1 MAVSSRIQL
10 KSILL
15 AYDFSQASHK
25 PLHHALSIARH
36 YEAKLHV
43 AHVVSSLGYTIAG
56 PDALALATE
65 RAKRDLQQLEQNL
78 RKSEALADLSYE
90 FILRYGDVGE
100 QLELVIKEKEIDLVV
115 VGTHG
120 RAGLGKLLLGSVAER
135 VFRHS
140 DRFVATVGPGAQ
152 EESLIQRDSTP
163 PTFLFA
169 TDFGDTSLQA
179 LPYAISLASQ
189 FGAELVLLH
198 VLPAVPVPDGF
209 HWSTTGDLNQ
219 MREKAKADAQKQF
232 ELAISHE
239 ERKAGRFEFAVRFGI
254 PSDQIVLASRA
265 LKVDL
270 IIFGLSG
277 HLGIQGT
284 SHLPWGTAYEV
295 ACSAHCPVITM
306 RS

>member
-56 PDALALATE
+56 PDALALAAE

-90 FILRYGDVGE
+90 FILRDGDVWE

-135 VFRHS
+135 VF
-140 DRFVATVGPGAQ
+140 ATRIV
-152 EESLIQRDSTP
+152 SLR
-163 PTFLFA
+163 L
-169 TDFGDTSLQA
+169 
-179 LPYAISLASQ
+179 
-189 FGAELVLLH
+189 
-198 VLPAVPVPDGF
+198 
-209 HWSTTGDLNQ
+209 
-219 MREKAKADAQKQF
+219 
-232 ELAISHE
+232 
-239 ERKAGRFEFAVRFGI
+239 
-254 PSDQIVLASRA
+254 
-265 LKVDL
+265 
-270 IIFGLSG
+270 
-277 HLGIQGT
+277 
-284 SHLPWGTAYEV
+284 
-295 ACSAHCPVITM
+295 
-306 RS
+306 